1 MTQMDVIS
9 VKTRYLML
17 IILGGI
23 LSVIGAYLLSPA
35 IAWLFGAYLVFFL
48 TFEIYTRLFH
58 AVPNLIHHELQVPDG
73 YPHRKE

>member
-1 MTQMDVIS
+1 MDVNF
-9 VKTRYLML
+9 VKTRYILL

-23 LSVIGAYLLSPA
+23 IIVIGAYFLSPA

-48 TFEIYTRLFH
+48 IFEIYTRLFH
-58 AVPNLIHHELQVPDG
+58 TVPYLIHHEIQVPDG